1 MEDEQRARRKDPF
14 YNRDCQSEIG
24 LLSQGDAA
32 QAELT
37 AWTDLPM
44 VDPDRRR
51 STETINN
58 CVFLGCFRI

>member
-14 YNRDCQSEIG
+14 YDRDCQSEIG

-37 AWTDLPM
+37 AGTDLPM

-51 STETINN
+51 PTD
-58 CVFLGCFRI
+58 